1 MTTKA
6 FVILSGGQDSVTCLF
21 QAKKDF
27 DEVHAVTF
35 DYNQRHRLEIES
47 AIKTAELA
55 GVASHEVV
63 VVGPI
68 LGGRSPLTNTDEKL
82 EKYSSYDQM
91 DAVIG
96 DRVEL
101 TFVPMRNTL
110 FLTLAANR
118 AICKDIKNLITG
130 VCQADNANY
139 PDCRQGFIDTMSD
152 AINESLGFEIHRE
165 YNENGALVSVKR
177 EFNIITPLMN
187 NSKAETVKLAL
198 ALPGCYEA
206 LAYSH
211 TSYDGRY
218 PPTDNNHS
226 NVLRAQGFIE
236 AGYPDP
242 LVVRAW
248 YEGLMDLPLTENYDK
263 IRNSG
268 DRYTSLEAAIAAARA

>member
-1 MTTKA
+1 MSKA
-6 FVILSGGQDSVTCLF
+6 LVVLSGGQDSVTCAAW
-21 QAKKDF
+21 AKTQY

-35 DYNQRHRLEIES
+35 NYGQRHRIEIE
-47 AIKTAELA
+47 AAKKTAEILELD
-55 GVASHEVV
+55 SHEIVD
-63 VVGPI
+63 VGPI
-68 LGGRSPLTNTDEKL
+68 LQGRSPLTNFDEKL
-82 EKYSSYDQM
+82 EKYDSYAQM
-91 DAVIG
+91 DSVIG

-118 AICKDIKNLITG
+118 AICNDIMTLVTG

-139 PDCRQGFIDTMSD
+139 PDCRQEFIDDMAC
-152 AINESLGFEIHRE
+152 AINTSLGFEIARE
-165 YNENGALVSVKR
+165 YNREGVLVSVKHA
-177 EFNIITPLMN
+177 FNIITPLMN

-198 ALPGCYEA
+198 TLPRCWEA

-211 TSYDGRY
+211 TSYDGTY

-226 NVLRAQGFIE
+226 NVLRAQGFLE

-248 YEGLMDLPLTENYDK
+248 MEGLMGLPDTENY
-263 IRNSG
+263 SG
-268 DRYTSLEAAIAAARA
+268 LQGTHPESLEQALEVSKK